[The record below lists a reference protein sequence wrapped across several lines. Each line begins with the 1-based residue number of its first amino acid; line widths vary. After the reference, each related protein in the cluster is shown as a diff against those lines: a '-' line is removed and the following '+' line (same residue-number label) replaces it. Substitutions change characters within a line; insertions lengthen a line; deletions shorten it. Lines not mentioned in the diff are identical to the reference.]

1 MDLNKITLIGH
12 IVRDPEAKQIKSGQS
27 LSAFSLATNYA
38 WQDAATK
45 ARRESVEYHDVVA
58 WGKLAEIINQY
69 VKKGA
74 KLYVEGRLRNR
85 AFVGKDG
92 QKRSKA
98 EIVADNMIMLG
109 HRSPRQAAALKEE
122 PVE

>member
-12 IVRDPEAKQIKSGQS
+12 MVRDPESKSIRSGQVMTK
-27 LSAFSLATNYA
+27 FSLATNYA

-45 ARRESVEYHDVVA
+45 SRREIVDYHDVVA
-58 WGKLAEIINQY
+58 WGKLGEIVAQY

-74 KLYVEGRLRNR
+74 KIYVEGRLRNR
-85 AFVGKDG
+85 AYTTRDG
-92 QKRSKA
+92 QKRSKP

-109 HRSPRQAAALKEE
+109 HRSPRQAAVVKEE
-122 PVE
+122 VEE